1 MAGATPELVLAAVQ
15 ALNHD
20 PDPAAKAAANEW
32 LTAFQQAE
40 QAWGV
45 ADALLHTE
53 GVPMEATFLAVQTLC
68 RKMQRDFR
76 ELPAEQHIALRDSI
90 IAHVRKGDAILIP
103 DGWWHQ
109 VIVTTGRHKK
119 KQNKM
124 TFPLLYLQ

>member
-32 LTAFQQAE
+32 LTTFQQAE

-76 ELPAEQHIALRDSI
+76 ELPTEQHIALRDSI
-90 IAHVRKGDAILIP
+90 IAHVRKFGCAPHPPARSALP
-103 DGWWHQ
+103 PFG
-109 VIVTTGRHKK
+109 
-119 KQNKM
+119 
-124 TFPLLYLQ
+124 

>member
-1 MAGATPELVLAAVQ
+1 
-15 ALNHD
+15 
-20 PDPAAKAAANEW
+20 
-32 LTAFQQAE
+32 

-90 IAHVRKGDAILIP
+90 IAHVRKFGCAPHPPARSALP
-103 DGWWHQ
+103 PFG
-109 VIVTTGRHKK
+109 
-119 KQNKM
+119 
-124 TFPLLYLQ
+124 